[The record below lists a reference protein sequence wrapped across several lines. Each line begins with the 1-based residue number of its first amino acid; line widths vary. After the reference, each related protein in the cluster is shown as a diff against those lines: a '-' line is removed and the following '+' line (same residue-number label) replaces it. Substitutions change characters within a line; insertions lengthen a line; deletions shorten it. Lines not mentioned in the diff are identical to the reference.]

1 MSEKACIA
9 VIGTGWWST
18 MTHIPTLAPHERVDP
33 LILVDRNPEAGR
45 AAADKYGV
53 PHEQVY
59 TSLAEAKQAHPEMS
73 GAIVAVPHHAHVPVA
88 KEALDLGLHLLVEKP
103 MTLYATDARELAE
116 IADAKGLEILMGYT
130 FPYLDP
136 VVAAKRRIDDGLLGD
151 IEYVHCNM
159 TSMTIEFYR
168 GNPGAYNEVFNYPV
182 GGPGENTYSDPAVSG
197 GGQAHLQITHLA
209 AMMLH
214 LAPGLRGDVVTAFMN
229 SLDTKVDV
237 VDAIALRLSNGG
249 VATLGSSGNIAPG
262 DPGSVEVHLH
272 GSKGRLRVDAISGEM
287 YMRLHNGR
295 TDHIAASFPGY
306 PGSEPSKRFVEMLL
320 DGAAPLFPGRSNGL
334 YTVEILDAAYRSA
347 EAEGRP
353 VRVADLY
360 R

>member
-1 MSEKACIA
+1 MSDKACIA
-9 VIGTGWWST
+9 VVGTGWWST
-18 MTHIPTLAPHERVDP
+18 MTHIPTLAEHRRVDP
-33 LILVDRNPEAGR
+33 LILVDQNPEAGK
-45 AAADKYGV
+45 AAARKYAV
-53 PHEQVY
+53 PESQVY
-59 TSLAEAKQAHPEMS
+59 TSLREAKEAHPEMS

-88 KEALDLGLHLLVEKP
+88 HEVLDLDLHMLIEKP
-103 MTLYATDARELAE
+103 MTLHARDAKE
-116 IADAKGLEILMGYT
+116 IADTADRKGLKILMGYT

-136 VVAAKRRIDDGLLGD
+136 VVAAKRRVDDGLLGD

-168 GNPGAYNEVFNYPV
+168 GNPSAYNDVFNYPV

-214 LAPGLRGDVVTAFMN
+214 LAPGLRGEVVTSFMN

-237 VDAIALRLSNGG
+237 VDAIAMRLSNGA
-249 VATLGSSGNIAPG
+249 VATLGSSGNISPG

-287 YMRLHNGR
+287 FMRLHDGR
-295 TDHIAASFPGY
+295 KDHIAASFPGY
-306 PGSEPSKRFVEMLL
+306 PGDLPSKRFVEMLL
-320 DGAAPLFPGRSNGL
+320 DGAEPLFPGRTNGL

-347 EAEGRP
+347 EGEGAP

-360 R
+360 T